1 MLGDLV
7 KFRDLLGLLVLREI
21 RIRYA
26 RAFLGAAWAVFLP
39 MVMLGVFV
47 ALDFGRLMTADA
59 RYASVSYSLFA
70 FCGILPWAHFAA
82 SLTQATPSI
91 VNARDIIRKS
101 AFPREVIPLSKVLAA
116 LLDLAIGCGILALL
130 LLWKQAPLSAAALS
144 IPVVFLLQM
153 AFTAGLALLLSA
165 ANTFFRD
172 VHYIVQV
179 ILPIAMF
186 ATSVVYPVA
195 VSNRPFLSGL
205 LSWNPVSSYIDSYRI
220 ALLLGEW
227 PWGTLLPG
235 AVGAALS
242 LAVGTYAFG
251 RLERRFAE
259 EL

>member
-1 MLGDLV
+1 
-7 KFRDLLGLLVLREI
+7 
-21 RIRYA
+21 
-26 RAFLGAAWAVFLP
+26 
-39 MVMLGVFV
+39 VMLGVFV
-47 ALDFGRLMTADA
+47 ALDFGRLMVADP
-59 RYASVSYSLFA
+59 RYAAVSYTLFA
-70 FCGILPWAHFAA
+70 FCGILPWAHFSA

-101 AFPREVIPLSKVLAA
+101 AFPREVIPLSKGLAA

-130 LLWKQAPLSAAALS
+130 LLWKQAPLHATALA

-153 AFTAGLALLLSA
+153 AFTAGLALLFSA

-172 VHYIVQV
+172 VHYLVQV
-179 ILPIAMF
+179 ILPIGMF
-186 ATSVVYPVA
+186 ATSVVYPVTIN
-195 VSNRPFLSGL
+195 NRPFVSAL
-205 LSWNPVSSYIDSYRI
+205 LSLNPMSSFIDSYRA

-227 PWGTLLPG
+227 PWATLLPG
-235 AVGAALS
+235 AVGAVLS